1 MAPADSPTQTV
12 QPVLFVGLGNPGP
25 QYDRTR
31 HNIGF
36 EVVDAL
42 ARRWGIACAE
52 QRKFQ
57 GSFGEGM
64 ALGLGAYGKLRLLK
78 PSTYMNKSGQ
88 AIRSV
93 LDWYKLDPGQV
104 LVIYDDMDLPLGR
117 IRLRLSGSAGGHN
130 GMKSTIAHLGTQ
142 NFPRLRVGIGAPRS
156 GDRKSET
163 VSHVLGKFAP
173 AEQDLV
179 PKVLDLSV
187 KVLECSLK
195 DGLEKAM
202 SLYNNQDLA
211 TS

>member
-1 MAPADSPTQTV
+1 MSTAPI

-25 QYDRTR
+25 KYDRTR

-42 ARRWGIACAE
+42 AQRWGIGRGE

-57 GSFGEGM
+57 GSFGEGV
-64 ALGLGAYGKLRLLK
+64 ALGLGACGKLRLLK
-78 PSTYMNKSGQ
+78 PSTYMNLSGQ

-93 LDWYKLDPGQV
+93 LDWYKLDPAQV

-130 GMKSTIAHLGTQ
+130 GMKSTISHLGTQ

-156 GDRKSET
+156 GDRRSET

-173 AEQDLV
+173 QEQALV
-179 PKVLDLSV
+179 SPVLDLSV
-187 KVLECSLK
+187 KVVECSLK
-195 DGLEKAM
+195 EGVEKAM

-211 TS
+211 ASKD